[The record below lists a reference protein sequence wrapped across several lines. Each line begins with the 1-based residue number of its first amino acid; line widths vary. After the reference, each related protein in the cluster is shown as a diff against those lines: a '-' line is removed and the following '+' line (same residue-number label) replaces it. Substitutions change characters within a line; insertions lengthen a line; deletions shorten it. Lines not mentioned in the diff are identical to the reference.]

1 MTTLLYCN
9 VRACG
14 YNFTILGAN
23 YFERAICK
31 VSKKSMAVKKKKK
44 GKDGGVKKK
53 SQRFILTNRI
63 YNYSISIII

>member
-44 GKDGGVKKK
+44 KARTVGLKRKAKG
-53 SQRFILTNRI
+53 S
-63 YNYSISIII
+63 S

>member
-44 GKDGGVKKK
+44 KKARTVGLK
-53 SQRFILTNRI
+53 RKAKGS
-63 YNYSISIII
+63 S